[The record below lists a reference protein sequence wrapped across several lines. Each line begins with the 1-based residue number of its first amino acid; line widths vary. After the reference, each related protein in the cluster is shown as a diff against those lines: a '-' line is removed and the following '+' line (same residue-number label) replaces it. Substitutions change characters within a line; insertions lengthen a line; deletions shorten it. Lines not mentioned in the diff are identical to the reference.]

1 MKKVNNQELLEG
13 DIQKGLM
20 QLAFPL
26 MFLNLINSLYNIV
39 DTFWIGKMGELQIGA
54 VTLIGPIMG

>member
-26 MFLNLINSLYNIV
+26 MFLNLMALLKQNIDIDINNV
-39 DTFWIGKMGELQIGA
+39 
-54 VTLIGPIMG
+54 